1 MRKLK
6 QQLKAGEKKRKEL
19 QRLLQQKAGT
29 TQILEK
35 LSSLSSVLPSN
46 VMVQSLRWTDSAV
59 DLTLRSEAENLNLPA
74 LFRNLPHWKISQMQE
89 RRRNNDAASTIT
101 LKLTPK
107 TPEDQE

>member
-1 MRKLK
+1 M
-6 QQLKAGEKKRKEL
+6 KASEKERKEL

-29 TQILEK
+29 LLVLEK
-35 LSSLSSVLPSN
+35 LSSLSTILPPN

-74 LFRNLPHWKISQMQE
+74 LFREIPHWKISQMQE

-101 LKLTPK
+101 LKLVPK
-107 TPEDQE
+107 TEEDPQ